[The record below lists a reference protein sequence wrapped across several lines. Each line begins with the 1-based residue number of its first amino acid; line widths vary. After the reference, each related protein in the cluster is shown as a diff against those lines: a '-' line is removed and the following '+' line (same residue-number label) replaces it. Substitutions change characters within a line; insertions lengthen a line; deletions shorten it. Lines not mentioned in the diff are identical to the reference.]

1 MAKIIIGTAGHVD
14 HGKTALT
21 KALTG
26 MDTDRL
32 AEEKSRGIS
41 IALGFA
47 LLLLDD
53 LQIGIVDVPGHERF
67 VKTMLAGVAGIDMVL
82 LVVAADEGIMPQTEE
97 HLDIIRL
104 LGIDKAIIVITKI
117 DIMEAEWREIVKED
131 IIGFLSDT
139 PLKDSPIV
147 EVSAVTGEGMEE
159 LKTEII
165 RLAHTIEP
173 RSDRGQCRLPIDRTF
188 TVSGFGTTATGTLWS
203 GILRQGEWVEIF
215 PTAIK
220 ARIRTLQVHG
230 KKTDIAVAGE
240 RVAVNLAGVELT
252 QVPRGGWLADEN
264 LLKPSYRLDIEL
276 ELLPNAKELP
286 HGARVRIYHGTKEV
300 LARIHFLDRES
311 MEGGETAYCQLIL
324 EEALAPLRR
333 DRLIL
338 RSYSPMHTIGG
349 ATIIEAMAHRHRR
362 YDEESLAAL
371 KLKAAGRPRDLALEA
386 LEKVPCFILN
396 HKEIQKNASLTEEDT
411 AEALELLKHNCLITE
426 LAEHNY
432 IGTTTLKQLWQKTER
447 ALQENTKNYPLRY
460 GLPKE
465 SLRTKIFN
473 SMNAKTMQ
481 CLLHYWQE
489 EGKIELRED
498 IVVIKGYEPKPPAE
512 ITTWG
517 ALTEKT
523 LLSAGYAPPSWN
535 TLTEKLPTDYKNE
548 VLNWL
553 TQAGKAVKVA
563 DDIVMHPQML
573 EQAIKLVKTHLE
585 EKGTLSLGELRDLLQ
600 SSRKYSLAILEYMD
614 AAKITKRYNDV
625 RIKY

>member
-47 LLLLDD
+47 PLLLDD

-230 KKTDIAVAGE
+230 KKIPLHKVP
-240 RVAVNLAGVELT
+240 VAVK
-252 QVPRGGWLADEN
+252 
-264 LLKPSYRLDIEL
+264 KPI
-276 ELLPNAKELP
+276 
-286 HGARVRIYHGTKEV
+286 
-300 LARIHFLDRES
+300 
-311 MEGGETAYCQLIL
+311 
-324 EEALAPLRR
+324 
-333 DRLIL
+333 
-338 RSYSPMHTIGG
+338 
-349 ATIIEAMAHRHRR
+349 
-362 YDEESLAAL
+362 
-371 KLKAAGRPRDLALEA
+371 
-386 LEKVPCFILN
+386 
-396 HKEIQKNASLTEEDT
+396 
-411 AEALELLKHNCLITE
+411 
-426 LAEHNY
+426 
-432 IGTTTLKQLWQKTER
+432 
-447 ALQENTKNYPLRY
+447 
-460 GLPKE
+460 
-465 SLRTKIFN
+465 
-473 SMNAKTMQ
+473 
-481 CLLHYWQE
+481 
-489 EGKIELRED
+489 
-498 IVVIKGYEPKPPAE
+498 
-512 ITTWG
+512 
-517 ALTEKT
+517 
-523 LLSAGYAPPSWN
+523 
-535 TLTEKLPTDYKNE
+535 
-548 VLNWL
+548 
-553 TQAGKAVKVA
+553 
-563 DDIVMHPQML
+563 
-573 EQAIKLVKTHLE
+573 
-585 EKGTLSLGELRDLLQ
+585 
-600 SSRKYSLAILEYMD
+600 
-614 AAKITKRYNDV
+614 
-625 RIKY
+625 

>member
-47 LLLLDD
+47 PLLLDD

-173 RSDRGQCRLPIDRTF
+173 RSDRTF

-252 QVPRGGWLADEN
+252 QVPRGGWLA
-264 LLKPSYRLDIEL
+264 I
-276 ELLPNAKELP
+276 A
-286 HGARVRIYHGTKEV
+286 I
-300 LARIHFLDRES
+300 
-311 MEGGETAYCQLIL
+311 
-324 EEALAPLRR
+324 AP
-333 DRLIL
+333 
-338 RSYSPMHTIGG
+338 
-349 ATIIEAMAHRHRR
+349 
-362 YDEESLAAL
+362 
-371 KLKAAGRPRDLALEA
+371 
-386 LEKVPCFILN
+386 PC
-396 HKEIQKNASLTEEDT
+396 A
-411 AEALELLKHNCLITE
+411 LITRC
-426 LAEHNY
+426 A
-432 IGTTTLKQLWQKTER
+432 
-447 ALQENTKNYPLRY
+447 
-460 GLPKE
+460 
-465 SLRTKIFN
+465 
-473 SMNAKTMQ
+473 M
-481 CLLHYWQE
+481 
-489 EGKIELRED
+489 
-498 IVVIKGYEPKPPAE
+498 
-512 ITTWG
+512 
-517 ALTEKT
+517 
-523 LLSAGYAPPSWN
+523 
-535 TLTEKLPTDYKNE
+535 
-548 VLNWL
+548 
-553 TQAGKAVKVA
+553 
-563 DDIVMHPQML
+563 
-573 EQAIKLVKTHLE
+573 
-585 EKGTLSLGELRDLLQ
+585 
-600 SSRKYSLAILEYMD
+600 
-614 AAKITKRYNDV
+614 
-625 RIKY
+625 